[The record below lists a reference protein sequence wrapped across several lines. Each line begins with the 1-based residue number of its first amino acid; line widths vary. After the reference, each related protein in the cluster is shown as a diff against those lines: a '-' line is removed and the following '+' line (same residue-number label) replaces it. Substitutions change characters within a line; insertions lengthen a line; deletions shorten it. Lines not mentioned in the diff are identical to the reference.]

1 MTTMITTAF
10 AAVAAVAG
18 LAMTSIESGNSN
30 EIYDDTTVAKLT
42 RSDVESHANRVFT
55 RADRDGDFNLNA
67 DEYTALAIVTAELA
81 HLNGFIV
88 IETGGQLST
97 ASASGVSSTAL
108 SAAEQTRIE
117 AVARGRFYVFS
128 NDDGMMDQNEFLRA
142 QSAVFDAVDYN
153 KNGVLAKRELN
164 AFAQQ
169 HAHIS
174 GSV

>member
-18 LAMTSIESGNSN
+18 LAMTSIESDNGNS
-30 EIYDDTTVAKLT
+30 IYDDTTVAKLT
-42 RSDVESHANRVFT
+42 RSDVEGHANRVFA
-55 RADRDGDFNLNA
+55 RADRDGDFVLDA
-67 DEYTALAIVTAELA
+67 DEFTALSIVTAELA

-97 ASASGVSSTAL
+97 ASASGVSSSAL
-108 SAAEQTRIE
+108 SATEQARIE

-128 NDDGMMDQNEFLRA
+128 NDDGMMDQSEFLRA

-153 KNGVLAKRELN
+153 KNGILAKRELN

>member
-1 MTTMITTAF
+1 MTTMISTAF
-10 AAVAAVAG
+10 ATVAAVAG
-18 LAMTSIESGNSN
+18 LAMTSIESANSN
-30 EIYDDTTVAKLT
+30 SMYDDTTVAKLT
-42 RSDVESHANRVFT
+42 RSDVEGHANRVFA
-55 RADRDGDFNLNA
+55 RADRNGDFFLNA
-67 DEYTALAIVTAELA
+67 DEYTALTIVTAELA

-97 ASASGVSSTAL
+97 ASASGVSSAAL
-108 SAAEQTRIE
+108 SPAEQARIE
-117 AVARGRFYVFS
+117 AIARGRFYVFS

-142 QSAVFDAVDYN
+142 QSAIFDAVDYN

-169 HAHIS
+169 HAHIT

>member
-10 AAVAAVAG
+10 TAIAAVAG
-18 LAMTSIESGNSN
+18 LAMTSIESTDSHS
-30 EIYDDTTVAKLT
+30 IYDDTTVAKLT
-42 RSDVESHANRVFT
+42 RADIEGHAARVFA
-55 RADRDGDFNLNA
+55 RADRDGDFVLNA
-67 DEYTALAIVTAELA
+67 DEYTALTIVTAELA

-97 ASASGVSSTAL
+97 ASASGVSSAAL
-108 SAAEQTRIE
+108 SSAEQARIE

-128 NDDGMMDQNEFLRA
+128 NSDGVMDQNEFMRA
-142 QSAVFDAVDYN
+142 QAAVFDAVDFN

-169 HAHIS
+169 HAHIT